1 MARAGRAASRVLYD
15 AEAFEKTRGVF
26 EPTNALHLGQS
37 NPVPP
42 KHMPLGLPNE
52 PGGFANK
59 PSGFGTNEQGFF
71 GNKPPGFG
79 PNPPSYFLPK
89 ATSRLHRRFLYL
101 EIAKSV
107 GWFTQ
112 IWAKS
117 FLFVCGAG
125 GLAPC

>member
-1 MARAGRAASRVLYD
+1 LYD

-59 PSGFGTNEQGFF
+59 PSGFGTNEQVFF

-79 PNPPSYFLPK
+79 TNEQGAPDLHDVSETL
-89 ATSRLHRRFLYL
+89 SRP
-101 EIAKSV
+101 
-107 GWFTQ
+107 
-112 IWAKS
+112 
-117 FLFVCGAG
+117 
-125 GLAPC
+125 LAVLVLDGVT